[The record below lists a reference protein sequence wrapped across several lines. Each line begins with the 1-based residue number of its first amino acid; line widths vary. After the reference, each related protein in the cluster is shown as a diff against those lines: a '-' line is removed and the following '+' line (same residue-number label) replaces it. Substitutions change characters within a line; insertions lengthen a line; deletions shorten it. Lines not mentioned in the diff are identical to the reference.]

1 MFTPEEIQ
9 ARIRQQ
15 PFVPVRIVTSAGQ
28 TFDVR
33 HPDLIMIGRRSLMI
47 GTASPQNP
55 SVYDQVTRVA
65 ILHVTTLEDLPTPSS
80 PAGDGQQ

>member
-1 MFTPEEIQ
+1 
-9 ARIRQQ
+9 
-15 PFVPVRIVTSAGQ
+15 VPVRIVTSAGQ